1 MDADWA
7 PPSPLILGSLY
18 LEGTVQEER
27 GMAFLLVVV
36 MVGALLAALVL
47 LKGRNFF
54 KYAEMSRTLP
64 YEDNKSVLGGKR
76 RAAR

>member
-1 MDADWA
+1 M
-7 PPSPLILGSLY
+7 
-18 LEGTVQEER
+18 QEER

-47 LKGRNFF
+47 SKGRNFF

-64 YEDNKSVLGGKR
+64 YEDNKSVLAGKR